1 MPGYLLCLWDNCDVF
16 PDAQRPIDVE
26 FVFVQLKK
34 EYNKHKER
42 VEHEETEERFVSQ
55 FLQLDLCLFL

>member
-16 PDAQRPIDVE
+16 SDAEWPVDVKII
-26 FVFVQLKK
+26 FVQLKK
-34 EYNKHKER
+34 EYNEHKER

-55 FLQLDLCLFL
+55 FL